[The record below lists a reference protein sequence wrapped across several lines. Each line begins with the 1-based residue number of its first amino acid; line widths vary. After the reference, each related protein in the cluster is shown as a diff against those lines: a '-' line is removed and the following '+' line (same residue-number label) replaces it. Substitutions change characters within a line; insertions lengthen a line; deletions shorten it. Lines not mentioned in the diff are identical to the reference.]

1 MWYPKIILKKQGT
14 TGDPCTHE
22 FPDSIKPQK
31 KFRVI
36 DNVPNV
42 RRQFSPY
49 TFQHFKATSTLE
61 VLQNKDLAHHQ
72 DVKKFHANKSPM
84 FKKKKKIPWPITT
97 CPTKN
102 PMLTKNSLA
111 NKNPITKNTCS
122 KNFHD
127 QNYMPNKNFMSNT
140 KIQTHIW
147 KTFHYHWT
155 RLTHSNKNFAFN
167 KNEFLQPSLLNKI
180 FHNFW

>member
-1 MWYPKIILKKQGT
+1 MWYPKIILKKQGA

-42 RRQFSPY
+42 KRQFSPY

-84 FKKKKKIPWPITT
+84 FKKKKK
-97 CPTKN
+97 KSHAQ
-102 PMLTKNSLA
+102 LK
-111 NKNPITKNTCS
+111 KQK
-122 KNFHD
+122 KQKKFHD
-127 QNYMPNKNFMSNT
+127 
-140 KIQTHIW
+140 
-147 KTFHYHWT
+147 
-155 RLTHSNKNFAFN
+155 
-167 KNEFLQPSLLNKI
+167 PSLHAQQKI
-180 FHNFW
+180 PC